1 MSTLLVCT
9 ANVCR
14 SPSAEG
20 LWRAAAVRRG
30 VIRPVASAGL
40 QALPGQP
47 AHPVCVE
54 LLAERGID
62 LGEHR
67 SQRFRPDLG
76 VRYDLI
82 LTMEQIQMRYI
93 ETVAPVLA
101 GRVQLLGRWGQ
112 GPIADPIGG
121 DRPAFQRCVELIETA
136 IDSWLDRLSGLRQ
149 AGASA

>member
-1 MSTLLVCT
+1 MSTLIVCT

-40 QALPGQP
+40 QAWPGQP

-82 LTMEQIQMRYI
+82 LTMEQMQMRYI
-93 ETVAPVLA
+93 EMVAPVLA

-121 DRPAFQRCVELIETA
+121 DRSEFQRCLALIETA
-136 IDSWLDRLSGLRQ
+136 IDSWLDRLTGLQRV
-149 AGASA
+149 GASA